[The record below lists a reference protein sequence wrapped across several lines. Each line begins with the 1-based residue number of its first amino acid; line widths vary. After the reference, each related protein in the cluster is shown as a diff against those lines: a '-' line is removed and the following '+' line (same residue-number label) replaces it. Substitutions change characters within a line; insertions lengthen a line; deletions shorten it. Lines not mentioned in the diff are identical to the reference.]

1 MNFSDDYLELNVSG
15 MTCAACAGRVERSLN
30 KLDGVTASV
39 NYATERA
46 VVAGLT
52 PAESERAL
60 EAITKAGY
68 GAVVRTEGDDDWNRR
83 ATADRIASLRRR
95 LTLSAILTIPLCDLT
110 IILALVPDL
119 RFPLWELVCILLALP
134 IVFWCALPFHRATI
148 RNLRHGTVSMDTLVS
163 LGIVASFGWAVTT
176 LLIGG
181 SDEPGYWLGFGMT
194 PAGADSIYLDVAAGM
209 TTFQLA
215 GRYFETRSR
224 RRAGDVL
231 SALGN
236 LAATEARVLRSGV
249 EHVIPTI
256 ELRKGD
262 TIIVLAGET
271 IAADGT
277 VVAGS
282 GVVDASMMTGEP
294 VPIEVVQGSP
304 VVGGTINTSGRLTVE
319 ATSVGTNTQ
328 LAQMASLAEQAQ
340 ERKARVQKLVDR
352 IITVFVPAVISL
364 SLVVGFAWLAFG
376 AAPRDAFGTAIAV
389 LIIACPCALGL
400 ATPTALM
407 VGVGRGAQIGILIK
421 GQDTLEAS
429 GRIDTVVF
437 DKTGTVTTGQMRV
450 ADAVIAGSHMER
462 DVLAMARSVESA
474 SEHAI
479 AKALVEYADGLG
491 AHHLDVTD
499 YETLAGLGAR
509 GRVNDKEVLVGS
521 EKLVRAHGASL
532 DDLPIGDPEHTAV
545 YVVID
550 GTTAARFVLTDE
562 IKRSARPTIDR
573 LRNLGLRTIL
583 LSGDATTATERVGAL
598 VGVDEVIAGVLPTEK
613 AATISRLQEE
623 GHVVAMV
630 GDGINDAAALATA
643 DLGLAMVEGTDVAMK
658 SADII
663 LVRDDLGVV
672 VDAVQLS
679 RKTLSTIKGNLIWA
693 FGYNLAAIPIAAAGL
708 LNPLIAAAAMSVSS
722 ILVISNSLRLRNYQ
736 QTPPTRPERGVA
748 PSARGQQNAAGAGVI

>member
-421 GQDTLEAS
+421 GQDALEAS

-462 DVLAMARSVESA
+462 EVLAMARSVESA

-509 GRVNDKEVLVGS
+509 GSVNDKEVLVGS

-562 IKRSARPTIDR
+562 VKRSARPTIDR

-736 QTPPTRPERGVA
+736 PTPPTRPERGVA